1 MSSASINGYPA
12 LILLF
17 AVFIWY
23 HFFFA
28 PRKGA
33 QIAASKGKDE
43 RRWNYYIWTFGIF
56 AFIYLYLILDDP
68 GLKEK
73 RAVLGYIAG
82 YGLIFIAAMCIDI
95 VFKF

>member
-1 MSSASINGYPA
+1 MVSAPINGFSA
-12 LILLF
+12 LVILF

-33 QIAASKGKDE
+33 QIAASTGRDS

-56 AFIYLYLILDDP
+56 AFIYLYLNLD
-68 GLKEK
+68 GRGSKEK
-73 RAVLGYIAG
+73 RAIIGYMSG
-82 YGLIFIAAMCIDI
+82 YALILIAAVCIDVI
-95 VFKF
+95 FKL